1 MRFRGFDQHDA
12 LMDLRQ
18 RFPTCS
24 MVPLYG
30 LGWLFLLLFFI
41 VLAILSLIAG
51 VSGEWAF
58 LNNSLF
64 AMLSLPFTHKG
75 TTRSTRDRDVTF
87 YLRGLNEE
95 VD

>member
-1 MRFRGFDQHDA
+1 
-12 LMDLRQ
+12 MDLRQ

-64 AMLSLPFTHKG
+64 THKG